1 MANIAEWLT
10 LIQGK
15 HMPNEI
21 LDSIKKELGSDI
33 SSIPKKMLFDS
44 INAIIRKNNYDI
56 DPKKV
61 YEYFLGLHID
71 PLDPVTESLILSAFQ
86 RIFEE
91 GGVVITKIPN
101 IYILQKI
108 SQKYNLGI
116 KETLQF
122 PKDKTTYYDGI
133 LNNFI

>member
-1 MANIAEWLT
+1 MADIADWLT

-15 HMPNEI
+15 NMPLATLE
-21 LDSIKKELGSDI
+21 SIKAELGGDI
-33 SSIPKKMLFDS
+33 SSIPRKMLFDS
-44 INAIIRKNNYDI
+44 VNAIIRKNNYDI

-71 PLDPVTESLILSAFQ
+71 PLDPITESLVLSAFQ
-86 RIFEE
+86 RIFDEA
-91 GGVVITKIPN
+91 GAVITKIPN

-122 PKDKTTYYDGI
+122 PKDKVTYYDGI
-133 LNNFI
+133 LNNYI